1 MVGEAPA
8 EAAQVRGRC
17 RGWRWSKPRRKDLPE
32 PTTVRAE
39 ELVRPRPE
47 VPSHLRQQRGFLLGG
62 RGGSKVAERAE
73 DAPHCRG
80 GGSSAAAAAELLLL
94 ALLAEPPPAHTSASL
109 SLTSASTTD
118 ATIGCV
124 LIATASR
131 RSDVSFIEGGSVCS
145 SIASL
150 ESAAAAA
157 AASSR
162 AAVLWARLMA
172 EISSVPF
179 MR

>member
-1 MVGEAPA
+1 MPGLALVQASEKRFAGAHHRESGGTRAPSTGG
-8 EAAQVRGRC
+8 AQ
-17 RGWRWSKPRRKDLPE
+17 
-32 PTTVRAE
+32 
-39 ELVRPRPE
+39 
-47 VPSHLRQQRGFLLGG
+47 
-62 RGGSKVAERAE
+62 
-73 DAPHCRG
+73 PHSD
-80 GGSSAAAAAELLLL
+80 SSAASSWAVAVEVKSQNVQRTRPTVAVVVAVLLLLLLL

-131 RSDVSFIEGGSVCS
+131 RSDVSFMEGGSVCS